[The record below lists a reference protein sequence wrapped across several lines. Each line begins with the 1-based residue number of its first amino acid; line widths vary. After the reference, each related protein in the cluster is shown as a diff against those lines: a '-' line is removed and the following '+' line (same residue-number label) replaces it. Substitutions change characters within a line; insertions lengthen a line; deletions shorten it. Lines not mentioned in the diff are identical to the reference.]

1 MSNRKEREMANENEM
16 PPQRIRKCGANDG
29 DGRCEEEGFERFS
42 LGITAG
48 YWCDPHWKTS
58 GYRKEPASAFDPA
71 DCGETYEPD
80 DWGGDE
86 W

>member
-1 MSNRKEREMANENEM
+1 MPEERNRCAGRNRDDK
-16 PPQRIRKCGANDG
+16 PCTG
-29 DGRCEEEGFERFS
+29 DAYEQYS
-42 LGITAG
+42 LGIYAG
-48 YWCDPHWKTS
+48 RYCDGHWATS

-80 DWGGDE
+80 DWGEGGD